1 VHIKDIKDNDSQLWR
16 LIEEGSKGELQLVNK
31 ASGKVLEVFGGSV
44 NNGAAVL
51 QTRYTGKTRQRWTL
65 TTVNTNVTD
74 NDNHRFRQVNLE
86 TGEGK
91 N

>member
-1 VHIKDIKDNDSQLWR
+1 M
-16 LIEEGSKGELQLVNK
+16 VNK
-31 ASGKVLEVFGGSV
+31 ASGKVLEVFGGST

-51 QTRYTGKTRQRWTL
+51 QTRYTGKTRQRWTI

-74 NDNHRFRQVNLE
+74 SDDNRFKQVHLE
-86 TGEGK
+86 GGEGVPAK